1 MKKILYPLVL
11 ALSVVIGIAIGNRMR
26 QMQNSNQMWGGRNYF
41 STSSNDEAG
50 KFGTLFNLINE
61 QYVDSVDVDSIAEA
75 AIPSIL
81 SKLDPHTVYL
91 SNTDMQMAN
100 DDLEGSF
107 SGIGVQFSIEDDTV
121 MISNVISGGPCEK
134 KGVRAGDRIV
144 KVDDKEFTGKEIN
157 TNKVV
162 KTLRGKKG
170 THVKLGI
177 SRKGSKDL
185 IDFDIVRDDI
195 SVSSIDISYMITP
208 EVGFVR
214 VNKFGEHTY
223 REFMQSL
230 LSLKES
236 GAKRFIID
244 LRENSGGYLNAAIN
258 MVNEFLMKDQL
269 IVYTQG
275 RAATDREDFFAN
287 GKGHF
292 QNYPVT
298 VLINEW
304 SASASEIF
312 AGAMQDNDRGSI
324 VGRRSFG
331 KGLVQQSFP
340 LDQNSE
346 VRLTIARYYTP
357 SGRCIQKPYKNEKD
371 YTDEIMDRYNNGE
384 MDDSSKYKHDEKEE
398 KFSTVGGRVVYGGGG
413 ITPDVFVGV
422 NKQGVNSY
430 YRALNDRA
438 LYDFAFFYTD
448 KNREQL
454 SKYKTKEELI
464 KYLNTQGLEYKL
476 AENAKTKS
484 GIKVNP
490 TMLSESKLL
499 IQNRLNACI
508 VRNFFGDEGFFSVL
522 NEIDPIVKKALSLNL
537 EK

>member
-1 MKKILYPLVL
+1 MKKILYPLGL
-11 ALSVVIGIAIGNRMR
+11 ALAVVIGIAIGKRMDH
-26 QMQNSNQMWGGRNYF
+26 MSSSTKLWGGKNYF
-41 STSSNDEAG
+41 STSTEAG

-61 QYVDSVDVDSIAEA
+61 RYVDSVNVDSIAEA
-75 AIPSIL
+75 AIPSVL
-81 SKLDPHTVYL
+81 EKLDPHTVYL
-91 SNTDMQMAN
+91 SNTEMQIAN
-100 DDLEGSF
+100 DDLGGSF
-107 SGIGVQFSIEDDTV
+107 SGIGVQFSIEEDTI

-144 KVDDKEFTGKEIN
+144 KVDDKDFTGKDIN

-170 THVKLGI
+170 SHVKLGI
-177 SRKGSKDL
+177 RRKGTKDL

-195 SVSSIDISYMITP
+195 SVSSVDISYMITP

-214 VNKFGEHTY
+214 VNKFGENTY

-236 GAKRFIID
+236 GAKSFIVD
-244 LRENSGGYLNAAIN
+244 LRENSGGYLDAAIK
-258 MVNEFLMKDQL
+258 MVNEFLQKDQL
-269 IVYTQG
+269 IVYTRG
-275 RAATDREDFFAN
+275 REENSREDFYAN

-292 QNYPVT
+292 QNFPIT

-312 AGAMQDNDRGSI
+312 AGAMQDNDRGTI
-324 VGRRSFG
+324 IGRRSFG

-371 YTDEIMDRYNNGE
+371 YTDEIMDRYNKGE
-384 MDDSSKYKHDEKEE
+384 MDDSSKYKHDDNEE

-422 NKQGVNSY
+422 NKKGVNSY
-430 YRALNDRA
+430 YRALNDRV

-448 KNREQL
+448 KNREVL
-454 SKYKTKEELI
+454 SKYKTKDELVR
-464 KYLNTQGLEYKL
+464 YLNSQGLEVKL
-476 AENAKTKS
+476 AEYAKNKA
-484 GIKVNP
+484 GIKMNP
-490 TMLSESKLL
+490 TMLNESKLL

-508 VRNFFGDEGFFSVL
+508 VRNFFGDEGFFSIL
-522 NEIDPIVKKALSLNL
+522 NEIDPIVKKALTFNL